1 MKPLYAG
8 LAHPRFGASWPGGR
22 ADRLPKGHDDQSL
35 AMRHAGYTI
44 GANKLGN
51 FLEPTGQGD
60 RERSGRRKHREHRA
74 AYFAIT
80 ATASTSIS
88 HSGRTSRFT
97 TAKVLAGGF
106 AVLTYLSR
114 ISRTVVICEGSTL
127 SAQ

>member
-1 MKPLYAG
+1 MRALPILG
-8 LAHPRFGASWPGGR
+8 LERPGQVD
-22 ADRLPKGHDDQSL
+22 ALTRLPKGHDDQSL
-35 AMRHAGYTI
+35 AMRHA
-44 GANKLGN
+44 NKLGN
-51 FLEPTGQGD
+51 FLEPNRQGD
-60 RERSGRRKHREHRA
+60 RERSGRRKHRDHRA

-80 ATASTSIS
+80 ATASTSIG